1 MTDTITEEVIK
12 EPIEVKCFETIKSL
26 IDKYKDNEYMT
37 QRIYNHIVNYLPNTL
52 DNEDKNH
59 EKRIIRN
66 NFLTNEQQIFIQVF
80 LSKNKYFYLQNNNL
94 FYEYD
99 GEKYLIV
106 KEDDVIHKLLS
117 TISNDRVLLQWKHK
131 TKLNII
137 KQIKERSLFS
147 SIPESDTI
155 QNVLNVLYPAIFS
168 SKNAAKYFLTIIG
181 DNILK
186 KNSHIIFLVSP
197 KMKQILNE
205 LDNVALSSIGNNNTT
220 NNFMTKYHENHSY
233 ENCRLIKINE
243 NFSNEVWRELLKKIG
258 LDLLCVAAH
267 YSKRYESADHFIE
280 NKSDEELKAYTYYL
294 KNTSPNNIVVEFC
307 NKYIIDSN
315 SECKMEWKNLHFVW
329 KQFLSSCNLPN
340 VIYSNTL
347 KNILKEKYTYVD
359 ETDSFIGITSK
370 YLPVHSDF
378 IKFWENTIS
387 IQHMVNDNNNIDA
400 NNINNAVFVSDI
412 FDNEFEI
419 DELCSLFKYWSKQNT
434 EQLMSNGHITE
445 ENILKILKHFF
456 PIAEIIEDKF
466 VLNINCSMWNKMND
480 INSSF
485 AYIKEQIKNEHKLA
499 LISFDDA
506 YNYYYKFCNSN
517 SFKFIVSKRYFE
529 KYLYF
534 KLSDHIVYEKFIET
548 EWVKI

>member
-12 EPIEVKCFETIKSL
+12 EPIEVKCAETIKSL
-26 IDKYKDNEYMT
+26 IEKYKDNEYMT

-80 LSKNKYFYLQNNNL
+80 LSKNKYFYLQNNNF

-205 LDNVALSSIGNNNTT
+205 LDNVALSSIGNNNTA

-294 KNTSPNNIVVEFC
+294 KHSCPNNIVVEFC

-329 KQFLSSCNLPN
+329 KQFLSNCNLPN
-340 VIYSNTL
+340 VIYYNSL

-359 ETDSFIGITSK
+359 ETDSFMGITSK

-378 IKFWENTIS
+378 IKFWENTIT
-387 IQHMVNDNNNIDA
+387 IQNIASDSNIDGNTVFA
-400 NNINNAVFVSDI
+400 NDII

-419 DELCSLFKYWSKQNT
+419 DELCSLFKYWSKQNI
-434 EQLMSNGHITE
+434 EQLMTNGHITE

-456 PIAEIIEDKF
+456 PVAEIIEDKF
-466 VLNINCSMWNKMND
+466 VLNINCSMWNKMSD
-480 INSSF
+480 INASF
-485 AYIKEQIKNEHKLA
+485 EYIKQQINSDHKLA

-506 YNYYYKFCNSN
+506 YNYYYKFCNLN
-517 SFKFIVSKRYFE
+517 SFTFIVSKRYFE

-548 EWVKI
+548 EWAKIY

>member
-12 EPIEVKCFETIKSL
+12 EPIEVKCAETIKSL
-26 IDKYKDNEYMT
+26 IEKYKDNEYMT

-80 LSKNKYFYLQNNNL
+80 LSKNKYFYLQNNNF

-205 LDNVALSSIGNNNTT
+205 LDNVALSSIGNNNTA

-294 KNTSPNNIVVEFC
+294 KHSCPNNIVVEFC

-329 KQFLSSCNLPN
+329 KQFLSNCNLPN
-340 VIYSNTL
+340 VIYSNSL

-359 ETDSFIGITSK
+359 ETDSFMGITSK

-378 IKFWENTIS
+378 IKFWENTIT
-387 IQHMVNDNNNIDA
+387 IQNIACDSNIDG
-400 NNINNAVFVSDI
+400 NNINNDVFANDII

-419 DELCSLFKYWSKQNT
+419 DELCSLFKYWSKQNI
-434 EQLMSNGHITE
+434 EQLMTNGHITE

-456 PIAEIIEDKF
+456 PVAEIIEDKF
-466 VLNINCSMWNKMND
+466 VLNINCSMWNKMSD
-480 INSSF
+480 INASF
-485 AYIKEQIKNEHKLA
+485 EYIKEQINSDHKLA

-506 YNYYYKFCNSN
+506 YNYYYKFCNLN
-517 SFKFIVSKRYFE
+517 SFTFIVSKRYFE

-548 EWVKI
+548 EWAKI